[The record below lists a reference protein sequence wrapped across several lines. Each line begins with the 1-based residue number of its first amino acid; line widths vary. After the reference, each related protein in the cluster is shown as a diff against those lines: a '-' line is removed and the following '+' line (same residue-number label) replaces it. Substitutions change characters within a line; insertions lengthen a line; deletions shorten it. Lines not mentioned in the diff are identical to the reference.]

1 MVELTTGGELFS
13 EGDLLHEELLLTF
26 GRVGDCLRAGIST
39 ETTLPDTS
47 RASGLTLLGV
57 DESEG
62 ALESVGDL
70 LLADR
75 LRVLNVLLSL
85 LLLLDCML

>member
-1 MVELTTGGELFS
+1 MKNCSLPSGESGTVLW
-13 EGDLLHEELLLTF
+13 
-26 GRVGDCLRAGIST
+26 AGIST
-39 ETTLPDTS
+39 ETTLPDTSS